1 MTVQYYDRKITGTRI
16 KEIRQLR
23 GLTQHKLAKQLGY
36 TSERQLQRIESGET
50 SCSTDKLVE
59 IAQILEITTDYLLLG
74 TKKEYHSKFQRYFEN
89 KTEKQIEYLCK
100 LLDVASENMKLL
112 Y

>member
-1 MTVQYYDRKITGTRI
+1 MQYYDRKITGTRI

-23 GLTQHKLAKQLGY
+23 GLTQRQLAEQLGY
-36 TSERQLQRIESGET
+36 TSERQLQQIENGET

-74 TKKEYHSKFQRYFEN
+74 TEKRCHSKFQRYFEN

-100 LLDVASENMKLL
+100 LLNAASENMELL
-112 Y
+112 YQ

>member
-1 MTVQYYDRKITGTRI
+1 MQYYDRKITGARI
-16 KEIRQLR
+16 KEVRQLR
-23 GLTQHKLAKQLGY
+23 RLTQHKLAKQLGY

-74 TKKEYHSKFQRYFEN
+74 TKQEYNSRFQRYFEN

-100 LLDVASENMKLL
+100 LLDAASENMELL